1 MIQTIG
7 YGFLLYLIDIQSL
20 TMEGVFNVLFIGRV
34 YWFVIA
40 YMILYILSPFI
51 NHYVDN
57 SDKHTL
63 KKLIFSFLI
72 FEFIFGWLGGVGAFS
87 DGYSAISFIG
97 IYGLG
102 RYLRTYSPEI
112 KQPFLVFIGLAI
124 FSTLSIIGSL
134 LYLPESTSYS
144 IHRLLIAY
152 NSPTVVI
159 ASVCLFYSFKKLS
172 FKSNIVNWMASS
184 ALCIYLIHL
193 HPVVFNNYFTPIVR
207 LLFDNQSY
215 LLLMAFLIGVCVA
228 CILID
233 KIRLAIYYLLTPLLN
248 IIFNWL
254 KKILLTIVYNK

>member
-1 MIQTIG
+1 
-7 YGFLLYLIDIQSL
+7 
-20 TMEGVFNVLFIGRV
+20 
-34 YWFVIA
+34 
-40 YMILYILSPFI
+40 MILYILSPYI
-51 NHYVDN
+51 NHYADN
-57 SDKHTL
+57 SDKHTF
-63 KKLIFSFLI
+63 KKLIFSFLL
-72 FEFIFGWLGGVGAFS
+72 FEFIFGWLGGTGAFS
-87 DGYSAISFIG
+87 DGYSAISLIG

-102 RYLRTYSPEI
+102 RYLRVYYPDI
-112 KQPFLVFIGLAI
+112 KQSFLGFICIAL

-134 LYLPESTSYS
+134 LYLQESTSYS

-215 LLLMAFLIGVCVA
+215 LHLMAFLIGVCLS

-233 KIRLAIYYLLTPLLN
+233 KIRLAIYCFFTPLLN
-248 IIFNWL
+248 IIFKWI
-254 KKILLTIVYNK
+254 KKILLAIVYNK